1 MDQINQTIGNN
12 LKKWRHEKGYTLD
25 QVAAITGVSKSMI
38 GQIERGDSTP
48 TVTTLW
54 KISNGLKISFSS
66 LMDQEHDET
75 YVITKESLIPL
86 DEKDHA
92 FKVLTYIPFNGNRKF
107 ETFMIE
113 CAPHAVH
120 QSDAHIEAVEE
131 FVIVLEGELS
141 ILECNH
147 VNVLKKGDMIRFKAD
162 ERHEYRNEGDSIMK
176 ALVHIVYT

>member
-25 QVAAITGVSKSMI
+25 QVSGLTGVSKSMI

-66 LMDQEHDET
+66 LMNQEPDET
-75 YVITKESLIPL
+75 YIVTKESLIPL

-92 FKVLTYIPFNGNRKF
+92 FRVLTYIPFNVNRKF
-107 ETFMIE
+107 ETFMVE
-113 CAPHAVH
+113 CAPHSKH
-120 QSDAHIEAVEE
+120 HSEAHIEAVEE
-131 FVIVLEGELS
+131 FIFVLEGELS
-141 ILECNH
+141 VVENNRINA
-147 VNVLKKGDMIRFKAD
+147 LKKDDMIRFRAD
-162 ERHEYRNEGDSIMK
+162 VSHEYVNEGDCIAK
-176 ALVHIVYT
+176 AMIHIVYS